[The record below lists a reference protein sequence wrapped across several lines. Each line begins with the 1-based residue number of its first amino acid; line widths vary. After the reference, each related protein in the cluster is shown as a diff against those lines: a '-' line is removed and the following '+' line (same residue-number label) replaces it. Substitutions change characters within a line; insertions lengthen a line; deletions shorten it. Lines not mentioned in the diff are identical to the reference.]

1 MVLYR
6 KYRPAKFAEVVG
18 QEPIVQTLQGAL
30 KLNQV
35 AHGYLFTGPRGS
47 GKTTLARLLAKAVN
61 CANLSYQSGGQVD
74 DKLSI
79 RRSLGE
85 GGYDACGV
93 CDSCKDIESNR
104 AVDLIEI
111 DAASNRGI
119 DEIREI
125 RESTRFASMHQR
137 HKIYIID
144 EVHMLTKEAFNA
156 LLKTLEEPPAKV
168 IFVLATTEA
177 HKVPATILSRV
188 QRFDFK
194 KLTTKQIA
202 RKLTNIASAEKIQI
216 TPETLALLA
225 MQSEGSLR
233 DAESA
238 LTKLVSYYGNKI
250 DETGL
255 REVLGIVPVGVT
267 AEFVGYLLNKQTAE
281 ATTLVN
287 RMHESGVDL
296 DNFTKGALEYIRR
309 ILVAKANPV
318 VLASFTEELGDSS
331 AQQIATL
338 AAQVDSRV
346 VLHLTTALLRAQQ
359 ELKTS
364 PIPQLP
370 LEMAIMELTF
380 S

>member
-6 KYRPAKFAEVVG
+6 KYRPQRFAEVVG
-18 QEPIVQTLQGAL
+18 QEPVVQTLRGAL
-30 KLNQV
+30 KLGSV

-61 CANLSYQSGGQVD
+61 CANLSSQSSGG

-79 RRSLGE
+79 RRSFSE
-85 GGYDACGV
+85 GGYDACGI
-93 CDSCKDIESNR
+93 CDSCKEIEDGRS
-104 AVDLIEI
+104 VDLIEI

-119 DEIREI
+119 DEIREL
-125 RESTRFASMHQR
+125 RESARFASMNQR
-137 HKIYIID
+137 HKVYIID

-194 KLTTKQIA
+194 KITAQQIVG
-202 RKLTNIASAEKIQI
+202 KLAMIAESEGIKI
-216 TPETLALLA
+216 TPEALRLLA

-238 LTKLVSYYGNKI
+238 LTKLAAYHTGNI
-250 DETGL
+250 DETVL
-255 REVLGIVPVGVT
+255 SEVLGIVPLGVT
-267 AEFVGYLLNKQTAE
+267 AEFVGYLLNKQTSE
-281 ATTLVN
+281 ATALVN
-287 RMHESGVDL
+287 HLHESGVDL
-296 DNFTKGALEYIRR
+296 DNFTRGSLEYVRR
-309 ILVAKANPV
+309 MLVAKANPV
-318 VLASFTEELGDSS
+318 ILASFTEEMGDGQ

-338 AAQVDSRV
+338 AGQVDSQL
-346 VLHLTTALLRAQQ
+346 VLRLTTALLRAQQ
-359 ELKTS
+359 EMKTS

-370 LEMAIMELTF
+370 LEMAIIELAQ
-380 S
+380 